1 MDEPTNELDGL
12 VGERLR
18 APFDR
23 ALADATRLRIQA
35 ALHGLPTGGSIR
47 FTALARTLGLS
58 DGNLGAHLS
67 VLIEVG
73 YVRTEVTSRGKRQ
86 TKWYAAS
93 GAGRDAFEAHVA
105 SLRAV
110 IDAAEQGE
118 PR

>member
-1 MDEPTNELDGL
+1 MGEPANQLDGL

-18 APFDR
+18 APFDPV
-23 ALADATRLRIQA
+23 LADATRLRIQA
-35 ALHGLPTGGSIR
+35 ALHGLPNDGSIR

-73 YVRTEVTSRGKRQ
+73 YVRTEVTTRGKRQ

-93 GAGRDAFEAHVA
+93 GAGHDAFEAHVA

-110 IDAAEQGE
+110 ITAAEHSD